1 MYAYAFKYNY
11 AINFCS
17 FQQHCT
23 HFDLAP
29 KNMVNHSELRPYNF
43 SIESSQELDSLM
55 SGTNFELYMLEEA
68 AFLCITLVL
77 FFLRGQTLDLSPTP
91 LSLKAKAR
99 IKNMLTI

>member
-77 FFLRGQTLDLSPTP
+77 FFLRGQALVGSW
-91 LSLKAKAR
+91 
-99 IKNMLTI
+99 